1 MNARRLSAIH
11 GVLWLLAGF
20 SLFRRNPPLLT
31 LLTFTYL
38 LLVVVINLIPAIGPF
53 LLPFWFAATDRD
65 PCQWLS
71 QH

>member
-1 MNARRLSAIH
+1 MNARRLSANH

-53 LLPFWFAATDRD
+53 LLPLVL
-65 PCQWLS
+65 PLS